1 MPPVFGTAVPPR
13 GLSGAIRLLAYRLPD
28 HYPSH
33 WLLLM
38 LGDRV
43 DSWGLRA
50 RRLLPFALP
59 LAVLGVVV
67 RLARR

>member
-33 WLLLM
+33 WFLLM
-38 LGDRV
+38 IGDRV
-43 DSWGLRA
+43 DSWGYRV
-50 RRLLPFALP
+50 RRLLPVALP
-59 LAVLGVVV
+59 LAALGLLV
-67 RLARR
+67 RFARR